1 MEQYE
6 ELELEIIPFENEDVI
21 VTSVLGPVVPA
32 MLDEDTLFSGL
43 WDEEDE

>member
-6 ELELEIIPFENEDVI
+6 ELELEIIPFENENVI
-21 VTSVLGPVVPA
+21 VTSVLGPVVPT